1 MFAVVYRWTII
12 PGRESAFEQ
21 GWRDA
26 TIEIAATQGGW
37 GSRLHRSAEAGVYL
51 AYAQWPERATWEAAS
66 AFQST
71 APDPAARAAYR
82 AAWRPGD
89 FEIVF
94 AGDVCADLLQ
104 PRQA

>member
-1 MFAVVYRWTII
+1 MFAVVYRWTIL
-12 PGRESAFEQ
+12 PGRESAFERD
-21 GWRDA
+21 WRDA

-37 GSRLHRSAEAGVYL
+37 GSRLHRGAEAGVYL
-51 AYAQWPERATWEAAS
+51 AYAQWPDRATWQAAS
-66 AFQST
+66 ASQST
-71 APDPAARAAYR
+71 APDAAGRGATPAAGLS
-82 AAWRPGD
+82 GD